1 MSTLPPLI
9 DLTFKNMFSYLRTK
23 VHPESAYQRI
33 LGFVLRFFRIRL
45 YSTITN
51 LWNGHHEK
59 SLCLV
64 LAIDRVVPIPSPNN
78 PHPPWSHKNQT
89 SNTTSIPP
97 IPKLLPMD
105 FLITK

>member
-1 MSTLPPLI
+1 MSTLPPLT
-9 DLTFKNMFSYLRTK
+9 DMTFKNMFSFLRTK

-45 YSTITN
+45 CSTITN
-51 LWNGHHEK
+51 LWKDHHEK

-64 LAIDRVVPIPSPNN
+64 LAIDRVVPTPSPRITT
-78 PHPPWSHKNQT
+78 PHPPWSHRNQI

-97 IPKLLPMD
+97 TPRL
-105 FLITK
+105 